1 MVAELGG
8 LQRGGEAEAG
18 VLVVVGA
25 GQLRPVCEQ
34 LRHGGPAPRARVAVL
49 QLAELSPHLGQH
61 AQGARQ
67 VLTER
72 EVRRLF
78 AILITDKIDMYLVK

>member
-8 LQRGGEAEAG
+8 LQRRGEAEAG

-25 GQLRPVCEQ
+25 GQLRPVPEQ
-34 LRHGGPAPRARVAVL
+34 LRHGGPAPRGRVPVL
-49 QLAELSPHLGQH
+49 QLAELCPHLGQH

-67 VLTER
+67 VLQER
-72 EVRRLF
+72 ERSGDL
-78 AILITDKIDMYLVK
+78 YLVR